1 MQKKLI
7 LLELQFALLN
17 ILFFKPDLPEEF
29 SLASEKIEFLKIV
42 KNKIKSANASLI
54 IFL

>member
-17 ILFFKPDLPEEF
+17 IFKPDLPEEF